1 VNRFRVHVGFVIL
14 AALCLA
20 AVPAVAR
27 ANIGDEIAN
36 LRAREAELEAQ
47 IAQYQQQAAVVGAQS
62 KTLQNE
68 ITKLNAQI
76 AQINAQIRSLDASI
90 GRTGLEIQQTEMDI
104 MEAERRIELHQNA
117 LAEVIRE
124 TDETDQQSLAVV
136 LLRHAMLSEFF
147 NHLHDIQRTQDTLR
161 LTIQA
166 VKEIH
171 AELDSQRESLEERQ
185 AELEQLKVLEEIQ
198 QRQFAATTNNKN
210 QLLKQTKGQEAQYQ
224 KLVQEGQKNL
234 QRLREQITYL
244 LQGGLTLEDAVSF
257 AKLAAIG
264 AGIRPAFL
272 LALLEV
278 ESRMGRNVGTGNW
291 RDDMYLCYQRL
302 ATYYPSKRDYY
313 LKRAEDEK
321 NAYLSIMS
329 ALGLDPD
336 SQKVSRE
343 PTYGCGGAMG
353 PAQFIPTTWLGYA
366 AAVTGITGHAPPNP
380 WNFQDAFSAS
390 ALKLARAGATSQ
402 DRTGEI
408 RAAKAYISG
417 NPSCSSATCNSYAN
431 TILQKAADIER
442 DL

>member
-1 VNRFRVHVGFVIL
+1 MKLFRVHGGFVIL
-14 AALCLA
+14 AALCLV
-20 AVPAVAR
+20 AVPALTR
-27 ANIGDEIAN
+27 ADIGDEIAN
-36 LRAREAELEAQ
+36 LRTREAELQAQ
-47 IAQYQQQAAVVGAQS
+47 IAQYQQQAAAVGAQS

-104 MEAERRIELHQNA
+104 MEAERRIQLHQSA
-117 LAEVIRE
+117 LAEVIRD

-147 NHLHDIQRTQDTLR
+147 NHLNNVQRTQDTLR

-166 VKEIH
+166 VKEVR
-171 AELDSQRESLEERQ
+171 ADLDAQRESLEQHQ

-198 QRQFAATTNNKN
+198 QRQFADTTNNKN
-210 QLLKQTKGQEAQYQ
+210 QLLKQTKGQEEQYQ
-224 KLVQEGQKNL
+224 KLVQQGQKDL

-278 ESRMGRNVGTGNW
+278 ESRMGQNVGTGNW

-321 NAYLSIMS
+321 IAYLSIMS

-366 AAVTGITGHAPPNP
+366 AAVTNITGHNPPNP

-390 ALKLARAGATSQ
+390 ALKLAKGGATSQ
-402 DRTGEI
+402 DRVGEI

-417 NPSCSSATCNSYAN
+417 NPNCTSATCNSYAN